1 MTVSNLIDTTEMYLR
16 TILELEEE
24 GVPAL
29 RARIAERLDHSGPTV
44 SQTVARMERDGLLKV
59 LGNRNIQL
67 SAEGRERA
75 TRVMRKHRIAE
86 RLLSDVIGLELE
98 YVHDE
103 ACRWEHVMS
112 DRVEEK
118 ILALLSDYS
127 TSPYGNPIPGLEE
140 LGEPVRSATP
150 SSAVRRVRTVVDGG
164 TVVLASIGEPLQAEH
179 EILAQMAEAGVVPGA
194 TLVGRRDGTGVVLYG
209 VEQGPDEAV
218 WLSDEVAD
226 YLFVESGDSVTG
238 CVREGDARR

>member
-1 MTVSNLIDTTEMYLR
+1 MGVSNLIDTTEMYLR

-44 SQTVARMERDGLLKV
+44 SQTVARMERDGLLTV
-59 LGNRNIQL
+59 LPNRNIEL

-75 TRVMRKHRIAE
+75 TKVMRKHRIAE
-86 RLLSDVIGLELE
+86 RLLTDVIGLELE

-118 ILALLSDYS
+118 ILALLSDHS
-127 TSPYGNPIPGLEE
+127 RSPYGNPIPGLEG
-140 LGEPVRSATP
+140 LGAPQTETQPV
-150 SSAVRRVRTVVDGG
+150 VRRMGTVADGDE
-164 TVVLASIGEPLQAEH
+164 VVLASIGEPLQAEP

-194 TLVGRRDGTGVVLYG
+194 TLIARREGTGVVMYG
-209 VEQGPDEAV
+209 VDKGPETAV
-218 WLSDEVAD
+218 WLDDELAD
-226 YLFVESGDSVTG
+226 FLFVESGDTVAG
-238 CVREGDARR
+238 KVRDASGSG